1 MDSVK
6 GPILVAV
13 GLVLFAFGAILLAK
27 GGGSLA
33 STRNKDGNDDVNVKG
48 WKGLGSN
55 WAGAA
60 LLLGVGAGSTA
71 SGAFGNFGQ
80 FANWA
85 QSVWNYILG
94 G

>member
-13 GLVLFAFGAILLAK
+13 GLVLFAFGAVLLAK

-33 STRNKDGNDDVNVKG
+33 GTRNKDGNDDINIKG

-55 WAGAA
+55 WFGAA
-60 LLLGVGAGSTA
+60 LLLGVGAGSTGY
-71 SGAFGNFGQ
+71 GAFGSFGK
-80 FANWA
+80 FASWA
-85 QSVWNYILG
+85 QAAFNYIFG